1 VAALLRQGFH
11 LRAVLRRTGRRA
23 SCFARA
29 KGVDPAKR
37 VLAISGVLHYLQPR
51 TGGRVVE
58 GTALERRSGVS
69 YRVPRTAKLT
79 ENSSIRAALP
89 RARFGALLG
98 HPIAFGSKIGSK
110 LGMIESELAN
120 ASPSIFNRR
129 HGLDTDT
136 CGPCRSG
143 CNALVLGSLPVA
155 MLARGRAALVRCHRR
170 LGPGATTDCLR
181 RALHCTV
188 CGRKGGTITTVS
200 RARFDLPPQPM
211 PIDRVPAWALLPSLN
226 SGDDR
231 RNRCDD
237 RQN

>member
-1 VAALLRQGFH
+1 M
-11 LRAVLRRTGRRA
+11 
-23 SCFARA
+23 
-29 KGVDPAKR
+29 
-37 VLAISGVLHYLQPR
+37 
-51 TGGRVVE
+51 VE

-200 RARFDLPPQPM
+200 ALGLIFHRSPCRLTGFPRGPYFHPSTAATTDAIAAM
-211 PIDRVPAWALLPSLN
+211 IDRIS
-226 SGDDR
+226 R
-231 RNRCDD
+231 TT
-237 RQN
+237 